1 VKRLC
6 GSASSVVL
14 MIDRIGVMPLPA
26 AKAR

>member
-1 VKRLC
+1 VKRLF

-14 MIDRIGVMPLPA
+14 MIERMGVMPLPA